1 MTRFSTLPVR
11 VERGLI
17 DGNSGVF
24 FPLPR
29 QLGSI
34 RRAAADRA
42 VRRLMILFISVTSLD
57 GGAVLS
63 GERLRPYIYNRYYKA
78 KTKCTYRAVT
88 PSEHKAPKPQLLD
101 AGKSAASRYA
111 GGLRDSERGDS
122 EQASLSPR
130 LYLDGV

>member
-1 MTRFSTLPVR
+1 MMRFSTLPVR

-63 GERLRPYIYNRYYKA
+63 GERLRPYIYIIGT
-78 KTKCTYRAVT
+78 TKLRQNAHIVLSPLRAQSPRAT
-88 PSEHKAPKPQLLD
+88 ATLCMQKRRLTIC
-101 AGKSAASRYA
+101 

>member
-17 DGNSGVF
+17 DGNSGAF

-63 GERLRPYIYNRYYKA
+63 GERLRPYILIGTTKLRQNAHIVLSRPLCA
-78 KTKCTYRAVT
+78 KP
-88 PSEHKAPKPQLLD
+88 PSHGYSMQEKAPPHD
-101 AGKSAASRYA
+101 MRGDFAIASEGIASR
-111 GGLRDSERGDS
+111 LRYPLDSI
-122 EQASLSPR
+122 
-130 LYLDGV
+130 

>member
-1 MTRFSTLPVR
+1 M
-11 VERGLI
+11 I

-63 GERLRPYIYNRYYKA
+63 GERLHPYIYIIGTTKLRQNAHIMLSHPQCA
-78 KTKCTYRAVT
+78 KP
-88 PSEHKAPKPQLLD
+88 PSHDYSMQAKAPPHD
-101 AGKSAASRYA
+101 MRGDFAIASEGIASR
-111 GGLRDSERGDS
+111 LRYPLDSI
-122 EQASLSPR
+122 
-130 LYLDGV
+130 

>member
-63 GERLRPYIYNRYYKA
+63 GERPRPYIYNRYYKA
-78 KTKCTYRAVT
+78 KTKCTYRAVI
-88 PSEHKAPKPQLLD
+88 PQSAKPLRHGYSMQAKAPPHD
-101 AGKSAASRYA
+101 MRGDFAIASEGIASR
-111 GGLRDSERGDS
+111 LRYPLGSI
-122 EQASLSPR
+122 
-130 LYLDGV
+130 